1 MLREYTPSTTVSIP
15 ATARADKNPN
25 IAGQS

>member
-15 ATARADKNPN
+15 TTARADKKPS
-25 IAGQS
+25 IADQS